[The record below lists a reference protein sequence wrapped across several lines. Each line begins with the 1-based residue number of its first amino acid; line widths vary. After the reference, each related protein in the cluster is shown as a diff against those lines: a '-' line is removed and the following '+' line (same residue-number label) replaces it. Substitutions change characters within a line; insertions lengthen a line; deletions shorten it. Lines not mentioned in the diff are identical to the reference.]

1 MITRVCS
8 VTVVACP
15 LSIKY
20 VLSTGRHD
28 LMSYLIVGA
37 VIMLHVHFTD
47 ENTQAQRDP
56 QSPKTRLR
64 TTGIRCPDLL
74 QSCSVKTVWSPPRGR
89 HRDQWR
95 RRARRVA
102 RLLLPQSAPPSPWE
116 QVGPTSLAA
125 APSATRPQ
133 NLIPTCLPDKAI
145 WISHKHLKVGT
156 SRTEPSVLTS
166 CSPPVGG
173 TLARPSS

>member
-37 VIMLHVHFTD
+37 VIRLHVHFTD
-47 ENTQAQRDP
+47 ENTQAQKDP

-64 TTGIRCPDLL
+64 TTGIRCQDLL
-74 QSCSVKTVWSPPRGR
+74 QSCSVKTAWSQPRER

-95 RRARRVA
+95 RRAGGS
-102 RLLLPQSAPPSPWE
+102 LLCCCRNPPHSGPWE
-116 QVGPTSLAA
+116 QPERNQPL
-125 APSATRPQ
+125 
-133 NLIPTCLPDKAI
+133 
-145 WISHKHLKVGT
+145 
-156 SRTEPSVLTS
+156 
-166 CSPPVGG
+166 
-173 TLARPSS
+173 